1 MVRKMLFWWFDRI
14 IKKQRT
20 IEQNNIWKKL
30 KKVILDMYAIIKCA
44 EDEDS
49 IKIINLTYGTLTLL
63 LKEVLDLN

>member
-1 MVRKMLFWWFDRI
+1 MENKNYNQITL
-14 IKKQRT
+14 IKSQQQQ
-20 IEQNNIWKKL
+20 IKKL

-63 LKEVLDLN
+63 LKDVLDLN

>member
-1 MVRKMLFWWFDRI
+1 MENKNYNQITL
-14 IKKQRT
+14 IKSQQEE
-20 IEQNNIWKKL
+20 IKKL
-30 KKVILDMYAIIKCA
+30 KSIILDMYAIIKCA